1 MESLEWS
8 IFAQKYAHLM
18 LHQILFVKL
27 CVLKLSV
34 VKKVRWF
41 FRITKRHSKENKRS
55 SKLERTVFIS
65 CKICLRSLDFL
76 FQRLNTHQRR
86 NDKITTLRQEFLSKD
101 FSNYISKVNVK
112 RKLGRQLTLRSCF
125 HSVSIINI
133 IYNLASL
140 TFSLGKCSVK
150 WYIHGIQI
158 KSTKHK
164 KM

>member
-1 MESLEWS
+1 M
-8 IFAQKYAHLM
+8 
-18 LHQILFVKL
+18 
-27 CVLKLSV
+27 
-34 VKKVRWF
+34 
-41 FRITKRHSKENKRS
+41 TKRHSQENKRS
-55 SKLERTVFIS
+55 SKLERNVFIS
-65 CKICLRSLDFL
+65 CKICLRSLGFL

-140 TFSLGKCSVK
+140 TFSLGK
-150 WYIHGIQI
+150 WLLR
-158 KSTKHK
+158 
-164 KM
+164 KMIYTWNPNKIYKT